1 MYYDYRQRRG
11 LGIPGRKYHTT
22 TNGSKKMV
30 DLPPTDYSALDRPE
44 VSLRVFY
51 PRPES
56 RPFSTSGATE
66 ISIPVDEQVSIGA
79 LFHMAGKEAPNILFF
94 HGNGEIA
101 SDYDDLG
108 PLYNR
113 MGINFLPVDY
123 RGYGRSGG
131 MPTVG
136 SMMRDCHTIYD
147 FTKKW
152 LAANGYG
159 GPFIVMGRSLGS
171 ASALELASA
180 HAQELDGLIIES
192 GFALAEP
199 LLRLLGVDMR
209 GLNFSESSGFGNLDK
224 IKRFNKP
231 VLIIHAEFDHIIPY
245 SDALQLYSMSPSS
258 DKTLLK
264 IPGANHND
272 IFSRGLREYMSA
284 VKSFADRADAA
295 CKTP

>member
-1 MYYDYRQRRG
+1 MA
-11 LGIPGRKYHTT
+11 
-22 TNGSKKMV
+22 
-30 DLPPTDYSALDRPE
+30 DLPPIDYSALDRPE
-44 VSLRVFY
+44 ISLRIFY
-51 PRPES
+51 PRPEMRS
-56 RPFSTSGATE
+56 FANTSAND
-66 ISIPVDEQVSIGA
+66 ISIPVGDQIAIGA
-79 LFHMAGKEAPNILFF
+79 RFHIASKEAPNILFF
-94 HGNGEIA
+94 HGNGEIVA
-101 SDYDDLG
+101 DYDDIG
-108 PLYNR
+108 PIFNR

-131 MPTVG
+131 EPTVS

-152 LAANGYG
+152 LSDHGYT

-180 HAQELDGLIIES
+180 HEDKIDGLVIES

-199 LLRLLGVDMR
+199 LLKLLGVDLR
-209 GLNFSESSGFGNLDK
+209 SLNFTESKGFRNIDK
-224 IKRFNKP
+224 IKQFSKP

-245 SDALQLYSMSPSS
+245 SDALQFFRASPSQ

-284 VKSFADRADAA
+284 IKSFAGRLRF
-295 CKTP
+295 